1 MPQVFEK
8 NGAGEGNR
16 TLVISL
22 EGIGASRDTNAYS
35 DIYKLSDHFE
45 TKPSIRAV
53 RTSASALRIL
63 INMPFALDGTEGET
77 IVEATLSD
85 KFQLVLGKDRYNHD

>member
-1 MPQVFEK
+1 
-8 NGAGEGNR
+8 
-16 TLVISL
+16 
-22 EGIGASRDTNAYS
+22 
-35 DIYKLSDHFE
+35 
-45 TKPSIRAV
+45 
-53 RTSASALRIL
+53 LRIL